1 MRIKEVS
8 KMTGLTE
15 RTIRYYESCGLVIPD
30 MEMKDHRVWRDYSEE
45 HARLLSAVGTLRRA
59 SFRVE
64 EIALLLSA
72 PEKIPETVKRVR
84 ERVEATRA
92 EAEKLCERLGQP
104 DLAEAAD
111 IVDLARQLEKTTSG
125 FELPPSDRNYRTRGM
140 DRYYR
145 EPRSLSASLAVR
157 IGALVCILWLL
168 SMGLVTCVTAKDLG
182 RQAAVECEDALNTF
196 FEDPETAAS
205 LTEQSF
211 RPGNGILTRSGLE
224 FELMKATLV
233 LNERGIVTENEGFQV
248 ELSAANADTELG
260 LAVMEGRLC
269 LMFAANPGIGNTRS
283 AKSSRSYL
291 TFRDATQFG
300 VSFPCQEIAGDYPDE
315 AKQYVVGI
323 PIQEGTLHEGAIP
336 SSGIFSAPE
345 MEFHPP
351 LELLDGI
358 ESGTLHF
365 DADGVLQGSRLR
377 GAWLRDGKGEK
388 ACFLLAAYGWSP
400 LAMAF
405 RLLPGTYLVGLALF
419 LLLGFLLWLALRR
432 SLVRPLKA
440 WDAALGDTLLAVN
453 PEEFDYSCRYQ
464 ELRDLAALYLLRRQ
478 MQEAS
483 SQKPSTEEVD
493 PVSAMDVAQR
503 KLLPLIDARRMDPA
517 TDYRTEG
524 IVAAS
529 PKALEDALLALIQE
543 ALPYG
548 EQDEK
553 LTLRVLER
561 ESFIL
566 AEVEVRTKVLRVGA
580 YEALWDGV
588 YRLPGS
594 ADAPGARLR
603 KATAAIPGSF
613 VAVRKTRRG
622 LCLTLGLP
630 GYPGKN

>member
-1 MRIKEVS
+1 
-8 KMTGLTE
+8 
-15 RTIRYYESCGLVIPD
+15 
-30 MEMKDHRVWRDYSEE
+30 
-45 HARLLSAVGTLRRA
+45 
-59 SFRVE
+59 
-64 EIALLLSA
+64 
-72 PEKIPETVKRVR
+72 
-84 ERVEATRA
+84 
-92 EAEKLCERLGQP
+92 
-104 DLAEAAD
+104 
-111 IVDLARQLEKTTSG
+111 
-125 FELPPSDRNYRTRGM
+125 
-140 DRYYR
+140 
-145 EPRSLSASLAVR
+145 
-157 IGALVCILWLL
+157 
-168 SMGLVTCVTAKDLG
+168 
-182 RQAAVECEDALNTF
+182 
-196 FEDPETAAS
+196 
-205 LTEQSF
+205 
-211 RPGNGILTRSGLE
+211 
-224 FELMKATLV
+224 
-233 LNERGIVTENEGFQV
+233 
-248 ELSAANADTELG
+248 
-260 LAVMEGRLC
+260 
-269 LMFAANPGIGNTRS
+269 MFAANPGIGNTRS

-440 WDAALGDTLLAVN
+440 WDAALGDTLLAVS
-453 PEEFDYSCRYQ
+453 PEEFDYACRYR

-493 PVSAMDVAQR
+493 PVSTMDTALR
-503 KLLPLIDARRMDPA
+503 KLLPLIDACRLDPA
-517 TDYRTEG
+517 TDYQTEG

-529 PKALEDALLALIQE
+529 PKALEDALLSLIRE

-548 EQDEK
+548 EQDENFPMGNRMK
-553 LTLRVLER
+553 SWSCGSRKEKASFWRKRRSEQRSFVLEPTR
-561 ESFIL
+561 PSGRAFT
-566 AEVEVRTKVLRVGA
+566 ACRG
-580 YEALWDGV
+580 EA
-588 YRLPGS
+588 
-594 ADAPGARLR
+594 
-603 KATAAIPGSF
+603 
-613 VAVRKTRRG
+613 TRRG
-622 LCLTLGLP
+622 PSCARQLRDCPVPFVLCARP
-630 GYPGKN
+630 AAVSV

>member
-15 RTIRYYESCGLVIPD
+15 RTIRYYESCGLVIPN

-45 HARLLSAVGTLRRA
+45 HARLLAAVGTLRRA
-59 SFRVE
+59 SFQVE
-64 EIALLLSA
+64 EIAQLLSA

-84 ERVEATRA
+84 ERVEATKA

-104 DLAEAAD
+104 DLAGAAD
-111 IVDLARQLEKTTSG
+111 IVELARQLEKTTSG
-125 FELPPSDRNYRTRGM
+125 FELPPSDRNFQTRGM

-145 EPRSLSASLAVR
+145 DPRSLSASLAAR
-157 IGALVCILWLL
+157 ISALICVLWLL

-315 AKQYVVGI
+315 SKQYVVGI

-432 SLVRPLKA
+432 SLIRPLKA

-464 ELRDLAALYLLRRQ
+464 ELRDLAALYLLRRA
-478 MQEAS
+478 MQEAAS
-483 SQKPSTEEVD
+483 LKPSAEKVD

-566 AEVEVRTKVLRVGA
+566 AEVEVRTKVLRVGT
-580 YEALWDGV
+580 YEALWEGI
-588 YRLPGS
+588 YRLPGRG
-594 ADAPGARLR
+594 DAPGAKLR
-603 KATAAIPGSF
+603 KAAAALPGSF
-613 VAVRKTRRG
+613 CAVRKTRHG

-630 GYPGKN
+630 AARE

>member
-1 MRIKEVS
+1 MRIKEVA
-8 KMTGLTE
+8 KQTGLTE
-15 RTIRYYESCGLVIPD
+15 KTIRYYESVGLVVPS
-30 MEMKDHRVWRDYSEE
+30 MEMKDHRIWRDYSEE
-45 HARLLSAVGTLRRA
+45 HAQLLHTVATLRRA

-64 EIALLLSA
+64 EIARLLA
-72 PEKIPETVKRVR
+72 DPAKIPETVEKVYR
-84 ERVEATRA
+84 RA
-92 EAEKLCERLGQP
+92 EVARDEAEKLCERLGQP

-111 IVDLARQLEKTTSG
+111 VPDLARRLEETVSG
-125 FELPPSDRNYRTRGM
+125 FELPPADRSFRTRGM

-145 EPRSLSASLAVR
+145 EPRSLSVSLATR
-157 IGALVCILWLL
+157 IGALVCVLWLL

-182 RQAAVECEDALNTF
+182 RQAAVVCEDALNTF

-315 AKQYVVGI
+315 SKQYVVGI

-358 ESGTLHF
+358 ESGALHF
-365 DADGVLQGSRLR
+365 EANGVLQGSRLR
-377 GAWLRDGKGEK
+377 GAWLRDGEGEK

-400 LAMAF
+400 LAMAI
-405 RLLPGTYLVGLALF
+405 RLLPGAYFVSLAIF
-419 LLLGFLLWLALRR
+419 LLLGFCLWLALRR

-440 WDAALGDTLLAVN
+440 WDAALGAALLAVS
-453 PEEFDYSCRYQ
+453 PEEFDYACRYR
-464 ELRDLAALYLLRRQ
+464 ELRDLAARYLLRRA
-478 MQEAS
+478 MQEAAS
-483 SQKPSTEEVD
+483 LKPSAEKVD
-493 PVSAMDVAQR
+493 PVSAMDAAQR

-588 YRLPGS
+588 YRLPGRG
-594 ADAPGARLR
+594 DAPGAKLR
-603 KATAAIPGSF
+603 KAAAALPGSF
-613 VAVRKTRRG
+613 AAVRKTSRG

-630 GYPGKN
+630 GYPGKK

>member
-1 MRIKEVS
+1 MRIKEVA
-8 KMTGLTE
+8 KQTGLTE
-15 RTIRYYESCGLVIPD
+15 KTIRYYESVGLVVPS
-30 MEMKDHRVWRDYSEE
+30 MEMKDHRIWRDYSEE
-45 HARLLSAVGTLRRA
+45 NALLLRTVATLRRA
-59 SFRVE
+59 SFQVE
-64 EIALLLSA
+64 EIAQLLA
-72 PEKIPETVKRVR
+72 DPEKIPETVEKVR
-84 ERVEATRA
+84 RRAERARA

-104 DLAEAAD
+104 DLAEAVD
-111 IVDLARQLEKTTSG
+111 VPDLARRLEDVASD
-125 FELPPSDRNYRTRGM
+125 FELPPADRSFQTRGM
-140 DRYYR
+140 DRYYQ
-145 EPRSLSASLAVR
+145 EPRSLAGSLAVR

-182 RQAAVECEDALNTF
+182 RQAAAECEDALNTF

-205 LTEQSF
+205 LTERSF

-291 TFRDATQFG
+291 TFRDATQLG
-300 VSFPCQEIAGDYPDE
+300 VSFPCREIAGNYPDDE
-315 AKQYVVGI
+315 ERYVVGI
-323 PIQEGTLHEGAIP
+323 PVQEGTLHEGAIP
-336 SSGIFSAPE
+336 SSGVFSAPE

-400 LAMAF
+400 LAMAI

-464 ELRDLAALYLLRRQ
+464 ELRDLAALYLLRRA
-478 MQEAS
+478 MQEAAS
-483 SQKPSTEEVD
+483 LKPSAEAVD
-493 PVSAMDVAQR
+493 PVSAMDAAQR

-613 VAVRKTRRG
+613 AAVRKTSRG

-630 GYPGKN
+630 VASGTG

>member
-15 RTIRYYESCGLVIPD
+15 RTIRYYESCGLVIPN

-45 HARLLSAVGTLRRA
+45 HARLLAAVGTLRRA
-59 SFRVE
+59 SFQVE
-64 EIALLLSA
+64 EIAQLLSA

-84 ERVEATRA
+84 ERIAATRA

-104 DLAEAAD
+104 DLAGAAD
-111 IVDLARQLEKTTSG
+111 IVELARQLEKTTSG
-125 FELPPSDRNYRTRGM
+125 FELPPSDRDFQTRGM
-140 DRYYR
+140 DRFYR
-145 EPRSLSASLAVR
+145 DPRSLSASLAAR
-157 IGALVCILWLL
+157 ISALVCVLWLL

-248 ELSAANADTELG
+248 ELSAADAAAELG
-260 LAVMEGRLC
+260 LAVMEGRLS
-269 LMFAANPGIGNTRS
+269 LMFAANPGIGNNRS
-283 AKSSRSYL
+283 SKPSRSYL
-291 TFRDATQFG
+291 TFRDAPQLG
-300 VSFPCQEIAGDYPDE
+300 VSFPCREIAGDYPDE
-315 AKQYVVGI
+315 EEKYIVGI
-323 PIQEGTLHEGAIP
+323 PVQKGEIHEGAVP
-336 SSGIFSAPE
+336 SPAVLALPE
-345 MEFHPP
+345 TEFRPP

-464 ELRDLAALYLLRRQ
+464 ELRDLAALYLLRRA
-478 MQEAS
+478 MQEAAS
-483 SQKPSTEEVD
+483 LKPSAEKVD

-588 YRLPGS
+588 YRLPGRG
-594 ADAPGARLR
+594 DAPGAKLR
-603 KATAAIPGSF
+603 KAAAALPGSF
-613 VAVRKTRRG
+613 CAVRKTRHG

-630 GYPGKN
+630 AAKE